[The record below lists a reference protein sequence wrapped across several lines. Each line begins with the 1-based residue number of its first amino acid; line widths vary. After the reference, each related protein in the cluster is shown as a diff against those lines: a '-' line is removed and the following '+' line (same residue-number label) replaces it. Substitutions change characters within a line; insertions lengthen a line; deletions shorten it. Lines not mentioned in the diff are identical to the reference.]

1 VIAQHRH
8 MKTFPSEFLNVDL
21 DIKSN
26 ADLAVLTDA

>member
-1 VIAQHRH
+1 

-21 DIKSN
+21 DITSN